1 MPSARFALFLAIS
14 LFASTLFA
22 ADPTDA
28 PLAQVKAD
36 VDSGRAILVDV
47 REKREWDAGHVEG
60 AVFLP
65 LGSIADGLSEEEAAK
80 LPGDKGD
87 KREKVVYL
95 HCAIGLRAASAGEL
109 LEKQGYRVQPLDVDY
124 NALVKAGFVK
134 AKD

>member
-1 MPSARFALFLAIS
+1 MPSARFALFLATS
-14 LFASTLFA
+14 LFATTLFA

-28 PLAQVKAD
+28 PLAHVKAD

-80 LPGDKGD
+80 LPK
-87 KREKVVYL
+87 EKVVYL